1 MSLHRAKTQ
10 KNIIII
16 IIIIIFTT
24 MKTSNLTLHLVHLQ
38 EALEKVFSSDF
49 KTTSC
54 PVVIDFL
61 IRHGLISPE
70 TGNCSTTKEQDVD

>member
-1 MSLHRAKTQ
+1 MSRKRPLLRPRRKW
-10 KNIIII
+10 KVN
-16 IIIIIFTT
+16 
-24 MKTSNLTLHLVHLQ
+24 NLVCLQ

-70 TGNCSTTKEQDVD
+70 TGNFSTTKE

>member
-1 MSLHRAKTQ
+1 MVNH
-10 KNIIII
+10 
-16 IIIIIFTT
+16 
-24 MKTSNLTLHLVHLQ
+24 LTCLQ
-38 EALEKVFSSDF
+38 DALEKVFSSEF

-70 TGNCSTTKEQDVD
+70 TGKLEIKTF

>member
-1 MSLHRAKTQ
+1 VL
-10 KNIIII
+10 
-16 IIIIIFTT
+16 
-24 MKTSNLTLHLVHLQ
+24 SNGRLRKYWAVNNLACLQ
-38 EALEKVFSSDF
+38 DALEKVFSSEF

-70 TGNCSTTKEQDVD
+70 TGKLEIKTI